1 MSASVRIASTTTLP
15 GIIVAEFDE
24 MPGMRLTM
32 PQVCRLWGL
41 EPEDAE
47 RMVSRLVARRMLARD
62 AQGRL
67 CREHD
72 LLT

>member
-1 MSASVRIASTTTLP
+1 MTAPVRIASTTTLP

-41 EPEDAE
+41 APDDAE
-47 RMVSRLVARRMLARD
+47 RVVSRLVAGRLLVRD
-62 AQGRL
+62 GQGRV
-67 CREHD
+67 CRERD
-72 LLT
+72 LLA